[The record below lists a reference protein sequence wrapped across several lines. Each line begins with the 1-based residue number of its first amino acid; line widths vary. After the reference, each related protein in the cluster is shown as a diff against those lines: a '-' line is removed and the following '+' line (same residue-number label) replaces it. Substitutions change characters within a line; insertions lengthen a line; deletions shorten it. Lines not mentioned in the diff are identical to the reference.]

1 MIGEDSMKKKKQT
14 TLAVAIIIM
23 VAAAIVAYAVYTV
36 ISAKP
41 SNWQVE
47 DRLSNTGTQDT
58 TEFEMNNTW
67 RIDWKINEQYDP
79 FFVIVV
85 FIKNA
90 TGYSSVATTSETDT
104 NTTQGIL
111 PVPYTGTFVIRV
123 LTQDDTTWTLYIEE
137 FKPG

>member
-90 TGYSSVATTSETDT
+90 TGYSSVAGSQR
-104 NTTQGIL
+104 NRHKH
-111 PVPYTGTFVIRV
+111 YTRNPTRA
-123 LTQDDTTWTLYIEE
+123 LHRHLRHPRTHAR
-137 FKPG
+137 